1 MNPLLLGVLGYVF
14 LQLLVGVWISRRIR
28 TEEDYLLAGRSLGPW
43 LATASIFATWFGAET
58 CVGAASE
65 VYSRGWAGATHDPF
79 GYALCLLLAG
89 VVFARALWRRGLVT
103 LADLFRERF
112 GANAERLAIVLMA
125 PTSLLWAAAQIRAFG
140 QVLASVSGHDAAWMT
155 TLAAGVVILYTVSGG
170 ILADAMT
177 DIVQGVALIVGLI
190 VLLVA
195 VVSSGASI
203 PAAAAAPLEPARP
216 WLHVLND
223 WLVPILGSVTA
234 QEMIS
239 RILASRSANLARHA
253 TIGAAGIYVA
263 VGLIPVALGLYGASM
278 LPGLASPEQV
288 LPALAARHLGT
299 AMHVVFAG
307 ALVSAILST
316 VDSALLAASS
326 VVVHNGVLRRM
337 PAASEGRKLLLNRVG
352 VAVAGVV
359 AYAIAFSADSVYDLV
374 AQASAF
380 GGAGL
385 FVAMAAGL
393 WDRRAVPAAGV
404 AALAAGALVQL
415 VGDYGLGWPYAF
427 TASLVAAVAAYS
439 TVTLFA
445 RFRG

>member
-1 MNPLLLGVLGYVF
+1 
-14 LQLLVGVWISRRIR
+14 
-28 TEEDYLLAGRSLGPW
+28 
-43 LATASIFATWFGAET
+43 
-58 CVGAASE
+58 
-65 VYSRGWAGATHDPF
+65 
-79 GYALCLLLAG
+79 
-89 VVFARALWRRGLVT
+89 VVFASALWRRGLVT

-112 GANAERLAIVLMA
+112 GAGAERLAIVLMA

-140 QVLASVSGHDAAWMT
+140 QVLAAVSGHDAAWMT
-155 TLAAGVVILYTVSGG
+155 TLAAAVVVVYTVSGG

-195 VVSSGASI
+195 VVGSGAAI
-203 PAAAAAPLEPARP
+203 PAPPVAPPGPARP
-216 WLHVLND
+216 WIDVLND

-239 RILASRSANLARHA
+239 RILASRSPNLARNA

-278 LPGLASPEQV
+278 LPGLASPEQI

-299 AMHVVFAG
+299 VMHVVFAG

-326 VVVHNGVLRRM
+326 VVVHNGVLRWM
-337 PAASEGRKLLLNRVG
+337 PEASEARKVRLNRVG
-352 VAVAGVV
+352 VAAAGVV
-359 AYAIAFSADSVYDLV
+359 AYAIAFSSESVYGLV

-393 WDRRAVPAAGV
+393 WDRKAVPAAGV
-404 AALAAGALVQL
+404 AALATGAAVQIL
-415 VGDYGLGWPYAF
+415 GDYAFSWPNAF
-427 TASLVAAVAAYS
+427 TASLAAAVAAYS
-439 TVTLFA
+439 TVTLLA

>member
-1 MNPLLLGVLGYVF
+1 VSPLLLGVLGYVF
-14 LQLLVGVWISRRIR
+14 LQLVVGVWISRRIR

-58 CVGAASE
+58 CIGAASE
-65 VYSRGWAGATHDPF
+65 VYARGWAGATHDPF

-103 LADLFRERF
+103 LADLYRDRF
-112 GANAERLAIVLMA
+112 GAGAERLAIVLMA

-155 TLAAGVVILYTVSGG
+155 ALAAGVVILYTVSGG
-170 ILADAMT
+170 ILADATT
-177 DIVQGVALIVGLI
+177 DIVQGVALIVGLV

-195 VVSSGASI
+195 VVSSGASM
-203 PAAAAAPLEPARP
+203 PAAAAAPLAPARP
-216 WLHVLND
+216 WLNVLND

-239 RILASRSANLARHA
+239 RILASRSPNLARNA

-263 VGLIPVALGLYGASM
+263 VGLIPVTLGLYGASM

-299 AMHVVFAG
+299 VMHVVFAG

-326 VVVHNGVLRRM
+326 VVVHNGVLRLM
-337 PAASEGRKLLLNRVG
+337 PAASEGRKVLLNRVG
-352 VAVAGVV
+352 VAIAGVL

-393 WDRRAVPAAGV
+393 WDRKAVPAAGI
-404 AALAAGALVQL
+404 AALATGAVVQL
-415 VGDYGLGWPYAF
+415 VGDYGLGWPNAF

>member
-1 MNPLLLGVLGYVF
+1 MNPLLLGVLGYVAV
-14 LQLLVGVWISRRIR
+14 QLLVGVWVSRSIR
-28 TEEDYLLAGRSLGPW
+28 TEEDYLLAGRALGPW

-58 CVGAASE
+58 CIGAASE

-103 LADLFRERF
+103 LADLFRDRF
-112 GANAERLAIVLMA
+112 GPGAERLAIVLMA

-140 QVLASVSGHDAAWMT
+140 QILASVSGQDAAWMT
-155 TLAAGVVILYTVSGG
+155 ALAAGVVIVYTVSGG
-170 ILADAMT
+170 ILADATT
-177 DIVQGVALIVGLI
+177 DIVQGVALIGGLV

-195 VVSSGASI
+195 VVGSGATL
-203 PAAAAAPLEPARP
+203 PAAAAIPAAPARP
-216 WLHVLND
+216 WLDAVDD

-239 RILASRSANLARHA
+239 RILASRSADLARGA
-253 TIGAAGIYVA
+253 TIGAAGIYLA
-263 VGLIPVALGLYGASM
+263 VGLVPVTLGLYGSTL
-278 LPGLASPEQV
+278 LPGLSEPEQI

-299 AMHVVFAG
+299 VLHVVFAG

-326 VVVHNGVLRRM
+326 VVVHNGVLRLL
-337 PAASEGRKLLLNRVG
+337 PGADEGRKVLLNRVG
-352 VAVAGVV
+352 VAVAGV
-359 AYAIAFSADSVYDLV
+359 AAFGIAFASDSVYDLV
-374 AQASAF
+374 AQASSF

-393 WDRRAVPAAGV
+393 WHRKAIPAAGG
-404 AALAAGALVQL
+404 AALAAGAVVQL
-415 VGDYGLGWPYAF
+415 LGDYAFSWPNAF
-427 TASLVAAVAAYS
+427 TLSLMAAVAAYS

-445 RFRG
+445 RLRG